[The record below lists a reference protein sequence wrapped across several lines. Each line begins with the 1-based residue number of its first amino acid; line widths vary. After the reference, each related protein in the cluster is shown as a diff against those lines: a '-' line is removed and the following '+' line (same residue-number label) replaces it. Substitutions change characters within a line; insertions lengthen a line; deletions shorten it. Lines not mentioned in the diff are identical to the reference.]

1 MEQKVLHGTIED
13 IIFQNIEN
21 GYAVF
26 TVSSGETQTTCVGI
40 VPHLHTGESV
50 EISGNWTV
58 HATYGKQFQVQSYE
72 KSIPTTEEGI
82 EKYLAS
88 GVIKGIGAKTAK
100 KIVERFGEDSFYII
114 EEKTECLAEI
124 KGITLEKALKIGTL
138 FREQHQQRKAML
150 FLQDFGVTPTFA
162 MKIYKKYKDRT
173 FDVVKNNPYRLAD
186 DILGIGFKMAD
197 KMAAAAGI
205 PFNSSDRICSAI
217 KFVLNKAVNNGN
229 VFLPKQMLLQ
239 QTQELLQLYDFDIE
253 NYIKEY
259 TEE

>member
-1 MEQKVLHGTIED
+1 MEQKVLHGIIED

-114 EEKTECLAEI
+114 EEKTERLAEI
-124 KGITLEKALKIGTL
+124 KGITLEKALKIGT
-138 FREQHQQRKAML
+138 
-150 FLQDFGVTPTFA
+150 
-162 MKIYKKYKDRT
+162 
-173 FDVVKNNPYRLAD
+173 
-186 DILGIGFKMAD
+186 
-197 KMAAAAGI
+197 
-205 PFNSSDRICSAI
+205 
-217 KFVLNKAVNNGN
+217 
-229 VFLPKQMLLQ
+229 
-239 QTQELLQLYDFDIE
+239 
-253 NYIKEY
+253 
-259 TEE
+259 